1 MHLFE
6 HAPIQA
12 WPRLFAHRLGGA
24 LAPEN
29 TLAGLEISRQLGITA
44 VECDVKLSADGI
56 PLLFHDEHLERTSN
70 GQGLFAQQDHL
81 ALAQLDAGAWF
92 HPAFA
97 HERIPTLAAL
107 AEQARHHGIRVN
119 LEIKPCPGREQ
130 ETGRIVAQQA
140 SLLWQGEHLL
150 PMLSS
155 FSLAALLAAKAAAPD
170 LPRALLIENWP
181 DDWPQQVQA
190 CAACALNANERDLSQ
205 ERVLAVRHAG
215 LALMAWT
222 VNQPARAAELY
233 GWGINMLCS
242 DRPERLQAIAAATPA
257 LR

>member
-70 GQGLFAQQDHL
+70 GQGLFAQQDHV

-233 GWGINMLCS
+233 GWGTDMLCS